1 MTYHALNLNE
11 IRSKDHGRHRKMPFE
26 HQLDAFERMSS
37 TFEFNGKPGK
47 GALLVLP
54 TGAGK
59 TFTAVKWL
67 CDNVICREHQDSLAR
82 PFLLSAGSSL
92 QRVLHLCLLDT

>member
-1 MTYHALNLNE
+1 MTFHELNLNE
-11 IRSKDHGRHRKMPFE
+11 IRNIDHGQQRKVPFE

-67 CDNVICREHQDSLAR
+67 CDNVIRRNIKILWLAHS
-82 PFLLSAGSSL
+82 FY
-92 QRVLHLCLLDT
+92 LLDQACKEFCTYAR